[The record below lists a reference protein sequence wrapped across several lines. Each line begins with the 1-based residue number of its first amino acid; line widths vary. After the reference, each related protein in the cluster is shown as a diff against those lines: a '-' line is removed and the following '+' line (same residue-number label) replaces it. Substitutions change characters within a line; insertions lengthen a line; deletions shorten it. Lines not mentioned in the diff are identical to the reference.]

1 MTISAIVLSKTSDL
15 EHYGLTCRT
24 INSLQS
30 STGWVHDIIIVESM
44 PESHIKE
51 NGFIYPG
58 CEVIYPETEF
68 NYNKFLNIGIASAK
82 ADWVLLCNND
92 LYFYKNWLQEINI
105 VLESDSDVKSI
116 CPISP
121 SWHLH
126 QDLKDNYEIGYD
138 VSKHICGWCILANR
152 DMINNCNLFDE
163 NFKFWYQDN
172 DYAMT
177 LQKNNIKHCLSKQS
191 RVQHF
196 ISKSY
201 NLLGL
206 DEYLMTHGQQ
216 QIFVEK
222 WQKNI

>member
-92 LYFYKNWLQEINI
+92 LYFYKNWLQE
-105 VLESDSDVKSI
+105 VSKALESDSSIKSI
-116 CPISP
+116 SPISP
-121 SWHLH
+121 TWHLH
-126 QDLKDNYEIGYD
+126 QDIKEDCEEGYI
-138 VSKHICGWCILANR
+138 VSKHVCGWCILA
-152 DMINNCNLFDE
+152 DKGMIRQCELFDE

-172 DYAMT
+172 DYALT
-177 LQKNNIKHCLSKQS
+177 LEKYGIKHCLAKNS

-196 ISKSY
+196 VSKSY
-201 NLLGL
+201 DLLGEA
-206 DEYLMTHGQQ
+206 EYGMTHEQQ
-216 QIFVEK
+216 QVFLKK
-222 WQKNI
+222 WK